1 MTAIFA
7 FLKGKLFSQGGL
19 LIALLIGFILLFIIP
34 NSDTILSK
42 FGFETKT
49 TLKGQVVSLTKDLGT
64 AVDNNESLVSSGKI
78 AEENHASAVTTLTN
92 NFEQKESDRKKVDKI
107 NKKADKVITPAITSL
122 KMTEVIT
129 PTTITLDKLKVDE
142 VSKANISA
150 LNETFNELFQ
160 DEQVKS

>member
-49 TLKGQVVSLTKDLGT
+49 TLKGQVVSLTKDLAT
-64 AVDNNESLVSSGKI
+64 AVDNNESLVSGGKI
-78 AEENHASAVTTLTN
+78 ADESHKSAVTALVN
-92 NFEQKESDRKKVDKI
+92 NFEEEKKNEKKVAKI
-107 NKKADKVITPAITSL
+107 NAKANKVIQPAIAEL
-122 KMTEVIT
+122 KMTEVLT
-129 PTTITLDKLKVDE
+129 STTITLDKIKLDQ
-142 VSKANISA
+142 VSKANIDA
-150 LNETFNELFQ
+150 LNETYDELFPS
-160 DEQVKS
+160 EKAAS